1 MKLLSLIS
9 HFFQGKSIHSNDPS
23 VVVRIDKDG
32 VVQKLIPSD
41 EGIQKVDLPQVL
53 IMPGGIYTF
62 ENETYDCSIPGVY
75 RFAKPQVGN
84 AQRIVWDDA
93 QEFNN
98 LLFCSLLAVR
108 GNADDRATLN
118 KLSRDAQKRFLTLT
132 CGPLSIFVN
141 ELAKDKGMKVRIV
154 STHTLQKSNSYNN
167 GHTLL
172 EYQSTQES
180 SWVAYDVDKK
190 CMFENQAGKILNVFE
205 ICKEIYSGNS
215 ITIRALANLPSL
227 DLTQFVESSNGYN
240 YQFLEAQVYG
250 NPDGLL
256 PLFNRICNVP
266 YFSQP
271 DGLYFGCWDKKS
283 RDKIKT
289 LYPSSRILEAE
300 DFRQKFYE

>member
-9 HFFQGKSIHSNDPS
+9 HFFQGKCIHSNDPS

-32 VVQKLIPSD
+32 VMQKLILSD
-41 EGIQKVDLPQVL
+41 EGIPKVDLPQVL

-84 AQRIVWDDA
+84 AQRIVWDNA

-132 CGPLSIFVN
+132 CGPLSRFVS
-141 ELAKDKGMKVRIV
+141 ELAKSKGMKVRIV

-172 EYQSTQES
+172 EYQSTKES

-205 ICKEIYSGNS
+205 ICKEIFSGNS

-227 DLTQFVESSNGYN
+227 DLTQFIESSNGYN

-250 NPDGLL
+250 NTNGLL